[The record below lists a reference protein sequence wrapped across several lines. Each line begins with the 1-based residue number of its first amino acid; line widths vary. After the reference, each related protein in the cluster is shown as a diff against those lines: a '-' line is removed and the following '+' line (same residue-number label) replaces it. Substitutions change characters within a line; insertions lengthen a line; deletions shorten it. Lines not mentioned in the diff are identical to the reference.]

1 MMLKFSLIS
10 FEGRGMDSKRKI
22 SLSLFAVMSFIFI
35 ILIVNILMNFRE
47 YGMTSVE
54 NKAKSIAET
63 VKHSLTSHMVN
74 GVIDNRELFLNQIAN
89 LENIDQIWLS
99 RAPAVI
105 EQFGKGN
112 NNEVARDA
120 IDEEVLHTGIEK
132 KVIEERI
139 FGKSSYRITI
149 PYIGTR
155 DGDIDCLS
163 CHTTAKQGE
172 TLGAITI
179 TMSVDDIK
187 EVGMKTVGNTIII
200 ALVLII
206 FILIFVNKLISPF
219 LTLFVA
225 IKRVM
230 KKAQVGDYSDRI
242 GDTRGK
248 ESDEVASWI
257 DGLLEK
263 LQTTLDDIE
272 QKINVFLVHQKRKEQ
287 DPLVDVKSTVNRL
300 ADIYRFRKTIEHDEH
315 INEVYE
321 RLAHILRKKFNLTD
335 FNFIEADTTHKDVKV
350 VYVEKEVHCSA
361 MEGCR
366 ADRTNT
372 VVDSCQFKNMCDKF
386 NPEHSS
392 YYFCTPYSI
401 SNDLDFIVSIISDSK
416 EEHERVR
423 DCLPSI
429 QDYIDTA
436 KPEIVSKKLMHML
449 ELTARTDP
457 LTGLYNRKYLEESV
471 KMIISQAKRTDT
483 SYGILMADIDFFK
496 MINDTYGHDVGD
508 EAIKIIAQTLVENT
522 RESDIVVR
530 FGGEEFIVL
539 LHNCDE
545 NYVHEVSEKIRLAFA
560 KKEIP
565 AGATSF
571 NKTISIGSSVFPTH
585 TDNFWQCVKFAD
597 LALYHAKD
605 TGRNKS
611 VVFSKDLLKDGELN
625 EEY

>member
-1 MMLKFSLIS
+1 MN
-10 FEGRGMDSKRKI
+10 SKRKI
-22 SLSLFAVMSFIFI
+22 SLSLFIVMSAMFV
-35 ILIVNILMNFRE
+35 ILIANILMNFRN
-47 YGMTSVE
+47 YGIESVE
-54 NKAKSIAET
+54 NKAKTIAQT

-74 GVIDNRELFLNQIAN
+74 GVIDNRELFLEQIAN
-89 LENIDQIWLS
+89 LENIDEIWLS

-112 NNEVARDA
+112 NHEVARDA
-120 IDEEVLHTGIEK
+120 IDELVLKTGEEK
-132 KVIEERI
+132 SIVEERI

-149 PYIGTR
+149 PYIGTS
-155 DGDIDCLS
+155 DGSIDCLS
-163 CHTTAKQGE
+163 CHTTAQSGD

-179 TMSVDDIK
+179 TMSVDDLK
-187 EVGMKTVGNTIII
+187 EVGITTVINTIII
-200 ALVLII
+200 ALVLIV
-206 FILIFVNKLISPF
+206 FILLFVNKLISPF
-219 LTLFVA
+219 LNLFES
-225 IKRVM
+225 INRVM
-230 KKAQVGDYSDRI
+230 EKAQEGDYSDRI
-242 GDTRGK
+242 GSTKGAASDT
-248 ESDEVASWI
+248 VAHWI

-272 QKINVFLVHQKRKEQ
+272 QKINIFLVHQKKKDS
-287 DPLVDVKSTVNRL
+287 DPLIEVKGTVNRL

-321 RLAHILRKKFNLTD
+321 RLAFVLREKFQLDN
-335 FNFIEADTTHKDVKV
+335 FNFIEADTTHKDVKI
-350 VYVEKEVHCSA
+350 VYVEKEIDCKA
-361 MEGCR
+361 TEGCR

-372 VVDSCQFKNMCDKF
+372 LVDSSQFACMCDKM
-386 NPEHSS
+386 NCEEHKF
-392 YYFCTPYSI
+392 YFCIPYSI
-401 SNDLDFIVSIISDSK
+401 SNDLDFIISIITESK

-423 DCLPSI
+423 SLLPSI

-471 KMIISQAKRTDT
+471 KTIVSQAKRSKV

-508 EAIKIIAQTLVENT
+508 EAIKIISQTLVENT
-522 RESDIVVR
+522 RESDVVVR
-530 FGGEEFIVL
+530 FGGEEFVAL
-539 LHNCDE
+539 LYNCDE
-545 NYVHEVSEKIRLAFA
+545 NYVFEVAEKIRLAFS

-565 AGATSF
+565 AGNMTFS
-571 NKTISIGSSVFPTH
+571 KTISIGASVFPTH
-585 TDNFWQCVKFAD
+585 TDNFWQCLKFAD

-611 VVFSKDLLKDGELN
+611 IVFSKDLLKNGELTN
-625 EEY
+625 EY